1 MEKVG
6 GCKKS
11 IGVGG
16 KKLNKKRRCARAREF
31 PCVYQRKYL
40 SQFKSMRQMHC
51 VSLACLNLQQT
62 ESVAYQ
68 FENEKKY
75 ERKVKKE
82 KRKSEKEKVR
92 G

>member
-40 SQFKSMRQMHC
+40 RQFKSM
-51 VSLACLNLQQT
+51 ACLNLQQT